1 MNAVFS
7 WRCKCG
13 LSIRVIGETERAS
26 PTVKS
31 TVRCPSCND
40 EQIIAASNVISVTRD
55 QDEIGRTKE

>member
-13 LSIRVIGETERAS
+13 LSIRVIGESEEAN

-31 TVRCPSCND
+31 AVRCPSCDD
-40 EQIIAASNVISVTRD
+40 EQIIAASHVISVTPD